1 MSPCRGKEE
10 VTASSRR
17 PAWEPPSCRTVAP
30 RGGCHLVACGGPWG
44 SGAMAGPARRYLQGC
59 GASHAG
65 PFSAVAELLDNAS
78 DPSVAA
84 KLLCIDVVKLKGHL
98 CLTFTDNGA
107 GLTPHKLHHMLSFG
121 FTEKAEKRDHPTSG
135 LNGNGFQ
142 SGSMRLG
149 KDAVVFTKNGGAL
162 SVGLFSQTYLERVHA
177 EAVIVPLVPFNQQNK
192 KIIVTEDSLLSLKAI
207 LEHTLFST
215 REELLAQFDDIPGKK
230 GTRVL
235 IWNIHRNKDGKPE
248 LDFDTDEH
256 DIRLADFLADSAQ
269 IPRRKGLRCQE
280 RVPELPVPEMEYSLR
295 AYCSILYL
303 KPCVQIILRQKK
315 VNAQLITKS
324 LANTEYDLYKPRSS
338 SERVKITFGFSC
350 KNKNHYGIMM
360 YHKNR
365 LIRSYEKVGCQKKGE
380 GVGVIGVIEC
390 NFLKP
395 THNKQ
400 DFEESKEYR
409 QMISVLGQKL
419 NNYWKAKIQQMNLG
433 NTDAAHIIV
442 DRPDQIWVQCEEC
455 LKWRKLPDRTDL
467 TSFPE
472 KWFCHLHPLHKYR
485 SCLVP
490 EELEQSD
497 GNSPS
502 YRQKCRK
509 REQSGEK
516 KRRSSLSEESVEQQV
531 SPPASV
537 SLPAK
542 ASSFTC
548 TGKVEPEEKDV
559 HGTDAFSLP
568 CKKMTAVQ
576 GEDGPREQDNYLT
589 AGKPK
594 LTKKEEIPEKS
605 ENIVVVSPPDL
616 TSPSPHSSSLQKSFV
631 LPYQERE
638 NLLCRKQEDV
648 NVGGSLH
655 ACVLEEQL
663 GTSFTISVS
672 RWERFC
678 LAALPSSSAEDK
690 KTTGVIQ
697 GGQKEKMPKLKARRW
712 PADMSVCVNACRST
726 KDVDNK
732 PFVPVV
738 TVLNAATSGGAPIQ
752 LYPFGWKQRL
762 HRSKVEEAPHLSD
775 GDRGGKDLQVL
786 STQEQEGITEQA
798 DVRRAVE
805 NLSVELKN
813 ISAGRDL
820 LHCKVEETER
830 EKCCLNTELMKSQQE
845 LAMLRPQ
852 KVEGLYWS
860 KKYMGYCQAELQ
872 ELKAKLAKSM
882 EEKAELMER
891 LKDTEMHLEVLREA
905 QVSRRGPE
913 KDDVKSVMEKLK
925 NLRVNVGWL
934 LSLIFPHL
942 ELRDTDLESDRLD
955 EILKTVLE
963 ANRMQE

>member
-1 MSPCRGKEE
+1 MAAA
-10 VTASSRR
+10 AS
-17 PAWEPPSCRTVAP
+17 
-30 RGGCHLVACGGPWG
+30 
-44 SGAMAGPARRYLQGC
+44 RYLKGC
-59 GASHAG
+59 GSRHTG
-65 PFSAVAELLDNAS
+65 PFSAVAELLDSAS
-78 DPSVAA
+78 DPGVTA

-107 GLTPHKLHHMLSFG
+107 GMTPRKLHHVLSFG
-121 FTEKAEKRDHPTSG
+121 FTEKAENRDHPTSG

-142 SGSMRLG
+142 CGSMRLG
-149 KDAVVFTKNGGAL
+149 KDAIVFTKTGGAL
-162 SVGLFSQTYLERVHA
+162 SVGLFSQTYLELVHA
-177 EAVIVPLVPFNQQNK
+177 EEVIVPLVPFSQQNK

-207 LEHTLFST
+207 LEHTLFNT

-235 IWNIHRNKDGKPE
+235 IWNIRRNKDGKPE
-248 LDFDTDEH
+248 LDFDTDKH
-256 DIRLADFLADSAQ
+256 DIRLADFLADSAE
-269 IPRRKGLRCQE
+269 IPRRKGLRSQE
-280 RVPELPVPEMEYSLR
+280 KVQEFPALEMEYSLR

-303 KPCVQIILRQKK
+303 KPCMQIILRQKK
-315 VNAQLITKS
+315 VNTQLITKS
-324 LANTEYDLYKPRSS
+324 LANTEHDLYKPRFS
-338 SERVKITFGFSC
+338 SERVKITFGFNC

-390 NFLKP
+390 DFLKP

-409 QMISVLGQKL
+409 RVISVLGQKL
-419 NNYWKAKIQQMNLG
+419 NNYWKAKMQQMNLE
-433 NTDAAHIIV
+433 NMDAACVIA

-490 EELEQSD
+490 EELEHSD
-497 GNSPS
+497 ENSPR

-531 SPPASV
+531 RQVSPPASV

-548 TGKVEPEEKDV
+548 TGKLEPEEKGA
-559 HGTDAFSLP
+559 HGTAAFSFPL
-568 CKKMTAVQ
+568 KKTTAVQ
-576 GEDGPREQDNYLT
+576 GEDGPWERDSCLT
-589 AGKPK
+589 AGKSK
-594 LTKKEEIPEKS
+594 LTKKEEILEKS

-631 LPYQERE
+631 LPHRARE

-655 ACVLEEQL
+655 TCVLEEQL
-663 GTSFTISVS
+663 GTSLANSVS
-672 RWERFC
+672 RWERCC
-678 LAALPSSSAEDK
+678 LKALPSSSAEGEK
-690 KTTGVIQ
+690 KTGVIQ
-697 GGQKEKMPKLKARRW
+697 RGQKEQMPKLKAKRQ

-726 KDVDNK
+726 KDIEKK

-738 TVLNAATSGGAPIQ
+738 SVLKATTGSGAPIQ
-752 LYPFGWKQRL
+752 LCPFGWKQEL
-762 HRSKVEEAPHLSD
+762 HKLKVEKAPHLSD
-775 GDRGGKDLQVL
+775 GDRGGEELQVL
-786 STQEQEGITEQA
+786 NTQEQEGITEQE
-798 DVRRAVE
+798 DVRRAAE
-805 NLSVELKN
+805 NTSVELKN
-813 ISAGRDL
+813 ISAERDL
-820 LHCKVEETER
+820 LRCKVEETEH
-830 EKCCLNTELMKSQQE
+830 EKCCLKTELLKSQKE
-845 LAMLRPQ
+845 LATLRPQ
-852 KVEGLYWS
+852 KVEGLYWG
-860 KKYMGYCQAELQ
+860 KNHMGYCQAELQ
-872 ELKAKLAKSM
+872 ELKAKLARST

-891 LKDTEMHLEVLREA
+891 LKDTEMHLEALKEA
-905 QVSRRGPE
+905 QVSCRGPE
-913 KDDVKSVMEKLK
+913 KDDVKSVTERLK
-925 NLRVNVGWL
+925 NLRRNVSWL
-934 LSLIFPHL
+934 LSLILPHL
-942 ELRDTDLESDRLD
+942 ELRNIDFESDQVD
-955 EILKTVLE
+955 EILQTILE
-963 ANRMQE
+963 ANHTQE